1 MSINHGAVGR
11 TGNGIFVMD
20 LDHESPV
27 TRELVKERSNRS
39 LKDASMIV
47 RLTVSQHSQRYG
59 TTTALVALKVTRTMQ
74 RGDTTFHLSTIFN
87 RRPNFRVAARA
98 WVFLCAFLLGLNI
111 NLNRTLSLAHPVVA
125 CRVVLSFFCSSSLS
139 HSQITASSKSRDWEK
154 TRYCDCAH
162 VYMSNF
168 GVLYGNVDVCGKEAS
183 RKLGGRGSDCRDESY
198 CGWILLF
205 GAH

>member
-47 RLTVSQHSQRYG
+47 RLTASQHSQRYG

-74 RGDTTFHLSTIFN
+74 RGDTTL
-87 RRPNFRVAARA
+87 
-98 WVFLCAFLLGLNI
+98 
-111 NLNRTLSLAHPVVA
+111 
-125 CRVVLSFFCSSSLS
+125 
-139 HSQITASSKSRDWEK
+139 
-154 TRYCDCAH
+154 
-162 VYMSNF
+162 
-168 GVLYGNVDVCGKEAS
+168 
-183 RKLGGRGSDCRDESY
+183 
-198 CGWILLF
+198 
-205 GAH
+205 